1 MHTTPSL
8 HILLPPTCRQP
19 LHDLAL
25 PSFTSAANIIK
36 INDIQKKTQ
45 TSEADGWDATGGG
58 PVSSLLAGGRVNDSA

>member
-36 INDIQKKTQ
+36 INDIQKKLRQ
-45 TSEADGWDATGGG
+45 VKRMGGMRR
-58 PVSSLLAGGRVNDSA
+58 VGGRYQVYWQVAE